1 MLALLVKKRSLKL
14 KSGAAGLKP
23 AGCDVSLQTSV
34 PVTKED
40 LNRLLGH
47 SRPAAKDRSR
57 RHGPHLKECPERGSS
72 KPVSRQGSIWDGA
85 DSVEEAL
92 RSMKLYPG
100 VSADLNAPPW
110 LRILRPGWGS
120 AVFKFAER

>member
-47 SRPAAKDRSR
+47 SQTRSQ
-57 RHGPHLKECPERGSS
+57 GPESAPRTTPERMS
-72 KPVSRQGSIWDGA
+72 GA
-85 DSVEEAL
+85 RLIEAGL
-92 RSMKLYPG
+92 PAGLH
-100 VSADLNAPPW
+100 L
-110 LRILRPGWGS
+110 GWGR
-120 AVFKFAER
+120 FC